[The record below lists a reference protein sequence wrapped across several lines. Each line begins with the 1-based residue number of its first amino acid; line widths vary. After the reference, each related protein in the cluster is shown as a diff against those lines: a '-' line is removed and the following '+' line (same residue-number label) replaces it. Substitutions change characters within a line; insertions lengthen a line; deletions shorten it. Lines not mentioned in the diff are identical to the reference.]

1 MALRIVLSKKPL
13 SKEWN
18 NWPKAQK
25 GATTTTMTMVTVT
38 VTMKDDGGD
47 DGGDG
52 HQRGSFM
59 PMSVS
64 CSCPSV
70 ECTCSFGD
78 TPRTSGS
85 ERVCDFSWIEFLW
98 EPTFIFSWL
107 SWSIAC
113 GFVFVPRCMHAAC
126 QRRADSPSPL
136 LETDFC
142 RYATKMPSPIPG
154 RPALVRKVRRRGHV
168 E

>member
-52 HQRGSFM
+52 GQ
-59 PMSVS
+59 
-64 CSCPSV
+64 
-70 ECTCSFGD
+70 
-78 TPRTSGS
+78 
-85 ERVCDFSWIEFLW
+85 W
-98 EPTFIFSWL
+98 
-107 SWSIAC
+107 
-113 GFVFVPRCMHAAC
+113 
-126 QRRADSPSPL
+126 
-136 LETDFC
+136 
-142 RYATKMPSPIPG
+142 
-154 RPALVRKVRRRGHV
+154 
-168 E
+168 